1 MGKKEKVT
9 SFLHKQDN
17 GDKPSCRIMLQRS
30 NMKWVQLLGY
40 LIMEEFIIRI
50 KIIKFEFV
58 CVWSSRLWYDIKKS
72 IQYIQN
78 FKLLNKFLY
87 INF

>member
-1 MGKKEKVT
+1 MLKTKIRAHLIKVTKDDGKKEKVT

-40 LIMEEFIIRI
+40 LIIEFI
-50 KIIKFEFV
+50 
-58 CVWSSRLWYDIKKS
+58 
-72 IQYIQN
+72 YIYIYI
-78 FKLLNKFLY
+78 LEKFLNHLKNNY
-87 INF
+87 ILFSNMFF

>member
-1 MGKKEKVT
+1 MEKKEKVT

-40 LIMEEFIIRI
+40 LIMEEFI
-50 KIIKFEFV
+50 
-58 CVWSSRLWYDIKKS
+58 
-72 IQYIQN
+72 YI
-78 FKLLNKFLY
+78 
-87 INF
+87 

>member
-1 MGKKEKVT
+1 MMEKKEKVT

-40 LIMEEFIIRI
+40 LIIEFI
-50 KIIKFEFV
+50 
-58 CVWSSRLWYDIKKS
+58 
-72 IQYIQN
+72 YIYIYIYI
-78 FKLLNKFLY
+78 LEKFLNHFKNIY
-87 INF
+87 ILFSNMFF

>member
-1 MGKKEKVT
+1 MLKTKIRAHLIKVTKDDGKKEKVT

-50 KIIKFEFV
+50 KIIKFEFISV
-58 CVWSSRLWYDIKKS
+58 
-72 IQYIQN
+72 
-78 FKLLNKFLY
+78 
-87 INF
+87 